1 MLFLLFLLNV
11 HSVII
16 LLLLK
21 ANCSFSAM
29 GINMGIFN
37 TEEPTVNAMHLSDNI
52 STFHLLQLDRPVNFE
67 AACWFSLLGFY
78 PKRV

>member
-21 ANCSFSAM
+21 ANCSFSSM

-37 TEEPTVNAMHLSDNI
+37 TEEPTVNATHLSDNI
-52 STFHLLQLDRPVNFE
+52 STFHLSANTSGNWTGQSILKLRV
-67 AACWFSLLGFY
+67 GFHY
-78 PKRV
+78 